1 MMSLEWNS
9 IIRVLSKIM
18 VITSKCFVFSWLK
31 YMSKKKNLPVFMSYF
46 PHEIHG
52 SVKCQIQSKTRTTNA
67 YIWSLFSLSKVQ
79 TNETKRTE
87 IAFQVINETFPF
99 LRREP
104 QSDLNRF
111 LYLTQI
117 TQWLKF
123 NDEDECKWFEWEWQ
137 NVRR

>member
-1 MMSLEWNS
+1 MFRFLV
-9 IIRVLSKIM
+9 IKI
-18 VITSKCFVFSWLK
+18 
-31 YMSKKKNLPVFMSYF
+31 YEQEKNLPVFVSYF

-52 SVKCQIQSKTRTTNA
+52 SVKCQMKAKQGLQMRTFDL
-67 YIWSLFSLSKVQ
+67 YSFSKVQ

-117 TQWLKF
+117 T
-123 NDEDECKWFEWEWQ
+123 
-137 NVRR
+137 